1 MLRLSG
7 VCLFLS
13 LLTPA
18 TVAAAATDL
27 PFAGRW
33 YWDGPETCPA
43 NYTGEN
49 RAIEIKGRSV
59 IFHENTCD
67 VRSLHKL
74 DNNAYRFEMNCHG
87 ESETDHSNT
96 LFTVLAKSKINDEL
110 LLRIELKTGFALA
123 YRRCP

>member
-1 MLRLSG
+1 MCWGLGL
-7 VCLFLS
+7 LS
-13 LLTPA
+13 LA
-18 TVAAAATDL
+18 TTATAAAEL

-33 YWDGPETCPA
+33 YWDSPETCPA
-43 NYTGEN
+43 NYDGEN

-59 IFHENTCD
+59 GFYENTCD
-67 VRSLHKL
+67 VRSVHKL
-74 DNNAYRFEMNCHG
+74 DQNSYRFEMNCHG

-110 LLRIELKTGFALA
+110 LLRVELKTGFALA